1 MQYVTKFDSTIELPK
16 NFYLSKQIKDTFID
30 IENTKNSIL
39 LSGRAGTGKS
49 TFLEFFKSKTKR
61 KFITLAFTGVTA
73 IKGRGRTIH
82 SFFEFP
88 PRILSE
94 KGDFKILRHNKFI
107 KELDLII
114 IDEISM
120 VRADLLDAI
129 DKSLK
134 LNRKNDLPFG
144 GVQMFFVGDIFQL
157 SPVVKGSELNALNHI
172 YPDGYW
178 FFNSLAFKSV
188 KTKFIQFEKVYRQKD
203 LDFIRS
209 LELIRENHI
218 SEKVLNFF
226 NQRVTKEVNNI
237 SNGLILLAPTN
248 KRTFEVNLKK
258 LNSLQSEE
266 FTFNATIKGKF
277 LQSDMP
283 TEKHLKLKVNAQ
295 IMMIKNDSEKRWVNG
310 TIGIIEKL
318 EKDKI
323 FVKINKRVFLIEKVE
338 WEKHD
343 YKLKKGRYEPIVIG
357 SFTQYPIKLAW
368 AATIHK
374 CQGQTFEQAIIDLHD
389 GTFAHGMA
397 YVALSRVK
405 SIQGLFLSRPLR
417 FNDIKFD
424 ERIYNL
430 HRRLYLI

>member
-1 MQYVTKFDSTIELPK
+1 MNYVTRFDSSTELPK
-16 NFYLSKQIKDTFID
+16 NFYLSRQIKETFRD
-30 IENTKNSIL
+30 IENTKDSIF

-49 TFLEFFKSKTKR
+49 TFLEFFRLKTK
-61 KFITLAFTGVTA
+61 KKVIALAFTGVTA

-94 KGDFKILRHNKFI
+94 KGDFKILRHYKFI
-107 KELDLII
+107 KELDVII
-114 IDEISM
+114 IDEVSM

-129 DKSLK
+129 DRTLR
-134 LNRKNDLPFG
+134 LNRKIDLPFG

-178 FFNSLAFKSV
+178 FFNSLAFKNI
-188 KTKFIQFEKVYRQKD
+188 KTKYIQFEKVYRQKD

-209 LELIRENHI
+209 LELVRENHI

-226 NQRVTKEVNNI
+226 NQRVTKETNNI
-237 SNGLILLAPTN
+237 SKGLILLAPTN

-258 LNSLQSEE
+258 LNSLNSEE
-266 FTFNATIKGKF
+266 FTFDGEVKGKF

-283 TEKHLKLKVNAQ
+283 TEKYLKLKVDAQ
-295 IMMIKNDSEKRWVNG
+295 VMMIKNDPERRWVNG
-310 TIGIIEKL
+310 TIGFIHKL
-318 EKDKI
+318 QEDKI
-323 FVKINKRVFLIEKVE
+323 FVKIKNRVLLVEQVE

-343 YKLKKGRYEPIVIG
+343 YKLKKGNYEPEVIG
-357 SFTQYPIKLAW
+357 SFKQYPIKLAW

-405 SIQGLFLSRPLR
+405 TIEGLFLSRPLR
-417 FNDIKFD
+417 VNDIKFD
-424 ERIYNL
+424 ERIYKL